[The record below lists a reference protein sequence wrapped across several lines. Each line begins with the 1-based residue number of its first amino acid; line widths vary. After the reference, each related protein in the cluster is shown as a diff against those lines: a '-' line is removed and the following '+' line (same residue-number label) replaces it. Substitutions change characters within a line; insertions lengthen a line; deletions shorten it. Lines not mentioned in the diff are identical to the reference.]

1 MTLTE
6 TYWYLLRTT
15 DTYWH
20 LLTLTD
26 TYWHLLTLADTNWHI
41 LTLNDTYWH
50 SPTTTRPNSQNGS
63 TTKMKKNSKTKKRSC
78 YERLKL
84 SELWGNRISAFRTE
98 VKHNSMKCKKIAF
111 DCQFSLNPSLVG
123 TDSTYFGIVQDLD
136 NLTILLRIYYL
147 VIRYLGIAIA

>member
-1 MTLTE
+1 MNF
-6 TYWYLLRTT
+6 R
-15 DTYWH
+15 
-20 LLTLTD
+20 
-26 TYWHLLTLADTNWHI
+26 NC
-41 LTLNDTYWH
+41 
-50 SPTTTRPNSQNGS
+50 
-63 TTKMKKNSKTKKRSC
+63 KKSDVKL
-78 YERLKL
+78 LKL